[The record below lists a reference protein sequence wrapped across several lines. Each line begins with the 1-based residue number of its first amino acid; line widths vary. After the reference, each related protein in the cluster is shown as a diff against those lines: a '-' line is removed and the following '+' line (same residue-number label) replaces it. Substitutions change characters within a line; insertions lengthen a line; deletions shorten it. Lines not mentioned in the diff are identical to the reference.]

1 LQADNS
7 KYRPA
12 CTPDQDAERLEAPV
26 ENASVT
32 RETDGLAEQSMVT
45 LLETLWRT
53 HSAEHSAGLRGMTL
67 LVAQPECQT
76 SPRIDFP

>member
-7 KYRPA
+7 KYRLA
-12 CTPDQDAERLEAPV
+12 CTPDQDAEKLEAQV

-32 RETDGLAEQSMVT
+32 RETDGLAAQSMAT
-45 LLETLWRT
+45 LLTIWRT
-53 HSAEHSAGLRGMTL
+53 YSAEHLAGLRGMTL

-76 SPRIDFP
+76 SPRTDFP